1 MTVTN
6 QAGPIETNVAA
17 HLYRDVHKGIRAELF
32 AVTGHAGRIDPVSD
46 GVQQELA
53 VHVRAAVE
61 MLQGHA
67 EHEDKAIQPVLEA
80 NLPDLATRIEA
91 DHELVSAREIELI
104 ALVDSSVESPQVLRA
119 QMVHRLYLE
128 LADFAGVY
136 LAHQDVE
143 ERLVLPALE
152 RAIGPEAV
160 EDIHRAIVSSIP
172 PDQMARSLAV
182 MLPAMNIDDRAD
194 MLGGMR
200 AGAPA
205 QIFEGVWGLANAVL
219 DSADVD
225 GLSRRLGVH

>member
-1 MTVTN
+1 M
-6 QAGPIETNVAA
+6 
-17 HLYRDVHKGIRAELF
+17 
-32 AVTGHAGRIDPVSD
+32 
-46 GVQQELA
+46 
-53 VHVRAAVE
+53 
-61 MLQGHA
+61 
-67 EHEDKAIQPVLEA
+67 
-80 NLPDLATRIEA
+80 
-91 DHELVSAREIELI
+91 
-104 ALVDSSVESPQVLRA
+104 
-119 QMVHRLYLE
+119 
-128 LADFAGVY
+128 Y

-182 MLPAMNIDDRAD
+182 MLPAMNIDNRAD

-225 GLSRRLGVH
+225 ALSRRLGIH

>member
-1 MTVTN
+1 MTATN
-6 QAGPIETNVAA
+6 QASPIESNVAT

-32 AVTGHAGRIDPVSD
+32 AATGQAGRIDPGRDSER
-46 GVQQELA
+46 QELA
-53 VHVRAAVE
+53 VHVRAVVE
-61 MLQGHA
+61 MLEVHA
-67 EHEDKAIQPVLEA
+67 EHEDKAIQPALEA
-80 NLPDLATRIEA
+80 NLPDLAARIEA
-91 DHELVSAREIELI
+91 DHEVVSTREIELI
-104 ALVDSSVESPQVLRA
+104 ALIDRLVESPKVRRA
-119 QMVHRLYLE
+119 QTVHRLYLE
-128 LADFAGVY
+128 LADFTGVY

-152 RAIGPEAV
+152 QVIGPEAV
-160 EDIHRAIVSSIP
+160 EDIHRAIVASIP

-182 MLPAMNIDDRAD
+182 MLPAMNIDNRAD

-225 GLSRRLGVH
+225 ALARRLGVH

>member
-1 MTVTN
+1 M
-6 QAGPIETNVAA
+6 
-17 HLYRDVHKGIRAELF
+17 
-32 AVTGHAGRIDPVSD
+32 
-46 GVQQELA
+46 
-53 VHVRAAVE
+53 E
-61 MLQGHA
+61 MLEGHA
-67 EHEDKAIQPVLEA
+67 EHEDKAIQPALEA
-80 NLPDLATRIEA
+80 NLPDLAARIEA
-91 DHELVSAREIELI
+91 DHELVSAREIGLM
-104 ALVDSSVESPQVLRA
+104 ALADSSVESPQVFALRA
-119 QMVHRLYLE
+119 VHRLYLE
-128 LADFAGVY
+128 LADFTGVY

-205 QIFEGVWGLANAVL
+205 SDLRGSLGTGQRRARLCRRRCAL
-219 DSADVD
+219 PS
-225 GLSRRLGVH
+225 SRRPLRQRS

>member
-1 MTVTN
+1 M
-6 QAGPIETNVAA
+6 
-17 HLYRDVHKGIRAELF
+17 
-32 AVTGHAGRIDPVSD
+32 
-46 GVQQELA
+46 
-53 VHVRAAVE
+53 
-61 MLQGHA
+61 
-67 EHEDKAIQPVLEA
+67 
-80 NLPDLATRIEA
+80 
-91 DHELVSAREIELI
+91 
-104 ALVDSSVESPQVLRA
+104 
-119 QMVHRLYLE
+119 
-128 LADFAGVY
+128 
-136 LAHQDVE
+136 
-143 ERLVLPALE
+143 LPALE

-225 GLSRRLGVH
+225 ALSRRLGVH